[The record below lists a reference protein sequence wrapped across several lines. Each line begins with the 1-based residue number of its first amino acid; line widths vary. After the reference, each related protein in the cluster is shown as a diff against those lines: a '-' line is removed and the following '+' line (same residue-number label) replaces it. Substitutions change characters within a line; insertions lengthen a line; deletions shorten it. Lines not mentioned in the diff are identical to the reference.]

1 MLGIGFL
8 PRKMIDHAWEWAEK
22 RGKKRKNAVHGEEEI
37 CFVLD
42 DGFLL
47 RDEHGQS
54 LGMEGSFQLEARF
67 QLLTCLC
74 IRLQPSVHIL
84 SLPLF
89 SFLRRTLMQT
99 CWMGLGLT
107 PPPQVMLRPL
117 LCATRHARKSCLPR
131 MKQLGLD
138 RHRSSFLVIMEN

>member
-1 MLGIGFL
+1 MCLG
-8 PRKMIDHAWEWAEK
+8 KMIDHAWEWAEK

-42 DGFLL
+42 DEFLL

-117 LCATRHARKSCLPR
+117 LCATRHARKICLPR